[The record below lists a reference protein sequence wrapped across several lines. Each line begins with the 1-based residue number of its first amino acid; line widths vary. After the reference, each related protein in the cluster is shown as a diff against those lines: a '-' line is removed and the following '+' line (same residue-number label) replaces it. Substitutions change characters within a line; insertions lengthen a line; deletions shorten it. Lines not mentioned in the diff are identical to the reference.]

1 MHLHYTGVELGE
13 IEITEQL
20 SSEQQGILKA
30 SLLKFGLELMEDK
43 KSMLIEKIKRIV
55 IEMVHYT
62 DELPLLNFSVYLSY
76 SFLLPLG
83 HQCPCQAKTPI

>member
-1 MHLHYTGVELGE
+1 MFNFGQMKLLIKNMVSLRCKMIVKSELEKMHLHYTGVELGE

-43 KSMLIEKIKRIV
+43 KSMLIEKNQKNC
-55 IEMVHYT
+55 Y
-62 DELPLLNFSVYLSY
+62 
-76 SFLLPLG
+76 
-83 HQCPCQAKTPI
+83 